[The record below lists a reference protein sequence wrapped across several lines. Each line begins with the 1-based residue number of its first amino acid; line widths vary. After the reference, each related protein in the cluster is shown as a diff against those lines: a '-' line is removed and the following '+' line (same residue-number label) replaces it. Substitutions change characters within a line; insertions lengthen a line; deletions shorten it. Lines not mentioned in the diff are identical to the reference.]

1 MAPILSSEEQVK
13 AKGARLLVS
22 YFLLFGDHV
31 HRISASRKFFKYS
44 NFSGLNGGNSFFLGE
59 ARRGEEGGKKNNY
72 EYKNVK
78 IQKLIDKFI
87 FYFR

>member
-1 MAPILSSEEQVK
+1 MAPILSSGEQVK

-31 HRISASRKFFKYS
+31 HRISASHNFFKYS
-44 NFSGLNGGNSFFLGE
+44 NFSGLSGGTSFFLGV
-59 ARRGEEGGKKNNY
+59 ARRGEKRGKENNY

-78 IQKLIDKFI
+78 IQKLIAKFI
-87 FYFR
+87 YYFR